1 MGREDAQKGCKAA
14 PGCRLTEK
22 TDGCGRTMIVALNP
36 HNRTVGPMRIVT
48 VLTSL
53 GMGGA
58 EKLALAVAERMARRG
73 HDVAMLSLRPRLTE
87 QWPTTLPVTYL
98 DMRKNPASV
107 AAGFRRGRQFLREF
121 RPDLVHS
128 HSFHANILA
137 RFLAIGAPGVPRAVV
152 ISSVHNVYEG
162 GRMRM
167 LAYRLTDR
175 WSLRTV
181 AISQA
186 AAERFVCLKAVPQH
200 KCSVRGHGIDTEV
213 FAPDAAR
220 RAATRERMG
229 PAATGTASTFVWLC
243 AGRIAPAK
251 DYPNLLRSFA
261 KAEHE
266 CSNTRLW
273 IAGGGSDGAREEL
286 ESLAR
291 ELGVREKVFFLGLR
305 RDLPALLDAAD
316 GFVLGSAWEGLPQV
330 IAEAMAMEKP
340 VVATDVGGVRELM
353 GDQGKRLLGTLVPA
367 KDPEAL
373 AAAMVR
379 TMRRNRDEGAHEGEA
394 ARELIQR
401 RFSIEAVAGGWEEL
415 YKQGVAGEKG
425 LRD

>member
-1 MGREDAQKGCKAA
+1 
-14 PGCRLTEK
+14 
-22 TDGCGRTMIVALNP
+22 
-36 HNRTVGPMRIVT
+36 MRIVT

-73 HDVAMLSLRPRLTE
+73 HDVAMLSLMPRLTE

-98 DMRKNPASV
+98 DMQKNLVSA
-107 AAGFRRGRQFLREF
+107 AAGFRRGRKFLREF

-137 RFLAIGAPGVPRAVV
+137 RLLMIGVPGAVV
-152 ISSVHNVYEG
+152 VSSVHNVYEG
-162 GRMRM
+162 GGMRM

-186 AAERFVCLKAVPQH
+186 ASDRFVRLKAIPKH

-213 FAPDAAR
+213 FAPDAER
-220 RAATRERMG
+220 RAVTRDQMG
-229 PAATGTASTFVWLC
+229 RVATGTDSTFVWLC

-261 KAEHE
+261 KVEHE
-266 CSNTRLW
+266 RSDTRLW
-273 IAGGGSDGAREEL
+273 IAGGGSDGACEEL

-340 VVATDVGGVRELM
+340 VVATDVGGVREM
-353 GDQGKRLLGTLVPA
+353 MRDRSAVVAGTLVAGVLVPA

-379 TMRRNRDEGAHEGEA
+379 TMGRNRDDGAREGEA
-394 ARELIQR
+394 GRELIQR
-401 RFSIEAVAGGWEEL
+401 RFSIEAVADGWEEL
-415 YKQGVAGEKG
+415 YKQGIGSSQ
-425 LRD
+425 

>member
-1 MGREDAQKGCKAA
+1 
-14 PGCRLTEK
+14 
-22 TDGCGRTMIVALNP
+22 
-36 HNRTVGPMRIVT
+36 MRIVT

-73 HDVAMLSLRPRLTE
+73 HDVTMLSLRPRLTE

-98 DMRKNPASV
+98 DMHKNPASV
-107 AAGFRRGRQFLREF
+107 AAGFRRGRHFLREF

-128 HSFHANILA
+128 HSFHANVLTRLLTI
-137 RFLAIGAPGVPRAVV
+137 GVPRAVV
-152 ISSVHNVYEG
+152 VSSVHNVYEG

-186 AAERFVCLKAVPQH
+186 AAERFVRLKAIPQH

-213 FAPDAAR
+213 FAPDAER
-220 RAATRERMG
+220 RAVTRNQMG
-229 PAATGTASTFVWLC
+229 REATGTDSTFVWLC

-261 KAEHE
+261 KAEHAR
-266 CSNTRLW
+266 SDTRLW

-286 ESLAR
+286 ETLAR
-291 ELGVREKVFFLGLR
+291 ELGVGEKVFFLGLR

-330 IAEAMAMEKP
+330 IAETMAMEKP

-367 KDPEAL
+367 KEPGVL
-373 AAAMVR
+373 AAAMVT
-379 TMRRNRDEGAHEGEA
+379 TMLRNRDEAALEGEA
-394 ARELIQR
+394 AREFIQR
-401 RFSIEAVAGGWEEL
+401 RFSIEAVADGWEEL
-415 YKQGVAGEKG
+415 YKQGIAGERG

>member
-1 MGREDAQKGCKAA
+1 
-14 PGCRLTEK
+14 
-22 TDGCGRTMIVALNP
+22 
-36 HNRTVGPMRIVT
+36 MRIVT

-58 EKLALAVAERMARRG
+58 EKLALAVAERMAERG
-73 HDVAMLSLRPRLTE
+73 HDVAMLSLMPRLPE

-98 DMRKNPASV
+98 DIRKNPASA

-128 HSFHANILA
+128 HSFHANILT
-137 RFLAIGAPGVPRAVV
+137 RLLMIGAPGVPRAVV
-152 ISSVHNVYEG
+152 VSSVHNVYEG

-167 LAYRLTDR
+167 LAYRVTDR

-186 AAERFVCLKAVPQH
+186 AAERFVRLKAIPAH
-200 KCSVRGHGIDTEV
+200 KCSVRGHGIDTEA
-213 FAPDAAR
+213 FAPDAER
-220 RAATRERMG
+220 RATTRDRMG
-229 PAATGTASTFVWLC
+229 PAASGTDSTFVWLC

-251 DYPNLLRSFA
+251 DYPNLMRAFA
-261 KAEHE
+261 KVEQE
-266 CSNTRLW
+266 RGDTRLW
-273 IAGGGSDGAREEL
+273 IAGGGSDGARQEL
-286 ESLAR
+286 ESLADD
-291 ELGVREKVFFLGLR
+291 LGVREKVFFLGLR

-330 IAEAMAMEKP
+330 IAEAMAMKKP
-340 VVATDVGGVRELM
+340 VVATDVGGVREML
-353 GDQGKRLLGTLVPA
+353 GDQGNLVAGILVPA

-379 TMRRNRDEGAHEGEA
+379 TMRRNKDEGALEA
-394 ARELIQR
+394 DAGRKLIQR
-401 RFSIEAVAGGWEEL
+401 RFSIDAVADGWEEL
-415 YKQGVAGEKG
+415 YEQGIGNGDQGIEG
-425 LRD
+425 LRKIYP